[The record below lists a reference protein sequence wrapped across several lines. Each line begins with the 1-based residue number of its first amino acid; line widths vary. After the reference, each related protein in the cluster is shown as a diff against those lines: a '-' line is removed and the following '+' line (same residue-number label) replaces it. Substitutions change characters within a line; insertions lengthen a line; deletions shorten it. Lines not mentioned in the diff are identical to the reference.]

1 MLERKLQIPKP
12 QTYLISDANRML
24 LEYIDAESEE
34 GNNINALLRGPSGCG
49 KSELVNQ
56 YAATR
61 QRPLAVLEVGRLSE
75 ASQIFGSQT
84 LESGTI
90 TFQPGL
96 FLVAIQ
102 TPNCVIHL
110 QELNRAES
118 DKALNAIFSVLDETF
133 RAIWLDELQ
142 ELIQVAPGVT
152 FFATINEGYQFMGTM
167 PVDEALANRFSINM
181 ELGYLPPAQ
190 ETIILTTRA
199 GINHDDAVSLV
210 GVANT
215 LRTAKENSIHVSI
228 RQVLAMGKMVKRG
241 VPLQLA
247 LKTVLPSAGM
257 EALEKI
263 LLAIQLSGG
272 NRTSITR
279 ESQGIEDSINQ
290 YGVM

>member
-199 GINHDDAVSLV
+199 GITHDDAVSLV

-272 NRTSITR
+272 NRTSIMR